1 MKDKQKWSF
10 EMWFRKAM
18 ADINTNRKFP
28 WFDDEEEMERRKF
41 RKRHI
46 PEEDWNLITPRPD
59 KFDWEYEPTD
69 PYGPMSELNWRSS
82 LVDNQ
87 GYEIS
92 GSLGKFKNFSE
103 GMTGTGEYS
112 PIDQEV
118 NNAIANR
125 TALLT
130 MKEDG
135 SLIIRSVYNGRV
147 ILRTRG
153 SHQLPSIGTDYN
165 KDVTDLIKLK
175 YPILLDP
182 NFLPQMELYFEYV
195 GPKNRHVMPYSES
208 DLIFLHAKERSTHQL
223 ASWDD
228 LQQISAIGNL
238 NLVSINEELNNAKN
252 ATELKQIIDRMEK
265 EGAWPHEGIVVRTPS
280 GYMSKI
286 KGDDYLAKHRF
297 RNEMTYPRL
306 VAVCEAENIRDTE
319 QLKKYVMETM
329 QLDFETFMGVQ
340 DYFNVYLERR
350 QQFDVLWQQYADFV
364 TNWKMEH
371 HITERA
377 LPDEKKEFAMAVKTY
392 PNNFVLFSMFDRGL
406 DDPKTKQ
413 KLFENIVLA
422 PVKEKDQVVE
432 E

>member
-1 MKDKQKWSF
+1 
-10 EMWFRKAM
+10 
-18 ADINTNRKFP
+18 
-28 WFDDEEEMERRKF
+28 
-41 RKRHI
+41 
-46 PEEDWNLITPRPD
+46 
-59 KFDWEYEPTD
+59 
-69 PYGPMSELNWRSS
+69 
-82 LVDNQ
+82 
-87 GYEIS
+87 
-92 GSLGKFKNFSE
+92 
-103 GMTGTGEYS
+103 
-112 PIDQEV
+112 
-118 NNAIANR
+118 
-125 TALLT
+125 
-130 MKEDG
+130 
-135 SLIIRSVYNGRV
+135 
-147 ILRTRG
+147 
-153 SHQLPSIGTDYN
+153 
-165 KDVTDLIKLK
+165 
-175 YPILLDP
+175 
-182 NFLPQMELYFEYV
+182 
-195 GPKNRHVMPYSES
+195 MPYSES

-238 NLVSINEELNNAKN
+238 NIVSINEELNNAKN